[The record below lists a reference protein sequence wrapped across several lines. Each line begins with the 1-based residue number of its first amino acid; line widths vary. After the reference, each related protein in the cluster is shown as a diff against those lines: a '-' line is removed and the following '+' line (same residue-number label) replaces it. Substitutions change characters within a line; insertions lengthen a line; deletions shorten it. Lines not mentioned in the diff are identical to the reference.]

1 MCLML
6 LVALASN
13 AQRAQIT
20 DRLNKGGQVNVDAP
34 KELVKRNNKDL
45 NNKQQ
50 QTSKDKKVNEKDK
63 NKAEPA
69 NDDEKLNELDE
80 DTSKD
85 VKKDE
90 DKDKKKE
97 EVTPKKPKRTHTSQ
111 QTIEDRGVG
120 FRIQAYTDNNP
131 KTAKAAAQKRAR
143 DIAMKFPQYRSY
155 ITYKAPAWR
164 LRIGDFKTRGEA
176 QAALAR
182 IKKIYPNYAREMVI
196 VRDRINI
203 WSND

>member
-1 MCLML
+1 MLKKLHIRTLCMCLML

-13 AQRAQIT
+13 AQRGQIT
-20 DRLNKGGQVNVDAP
+20 DRLNKNGQVNVDAP
-34 KELVKRNNKDL
+34 KELVKRNNANL

-90 DKDKKKE
+90 KTPFDDDPFKK
-97 EVTPKKPKRTHTSQ
+97 
-111 QTIEDRGVG
+111 
-120 FRIQAYTDNNP
+120 
-131 KTAKAAAQKRAR
+131 
-143 DIAMKFPQYRSY
+143 
-155 ITYKAPAWR
+155 
-164 LRIGDFKTRGEA
+164 
-176 QAALAR
+176 
-182 IKKIYPNYAREMVI
+182 
-196 VRDRINI
+196 
-203 WSND
+203 